1 MQTIFEVLFFILDI
15 VWVIVIIH
23 AVMSWLVGFNVVSLR
38 QPFVGQIWYSLE
50 QLLQPIYSKIRQ
62 FLPRTGPIDF
72 APLILIVGIY
82 FLQVFLRN
90 NFPGY

>member
-1 MQTIFEVLFFILDI
+1 MQTIFEVLFFVLDI

-62 FLPRTGPIDF
+62 FLPGQALLTSRRSYSSSGFTSF
-72 APLILIVGIY
+72 R
-82 FLQVFLRN
+82 FF
-90 NFPGY
+90 